1 MELDTETL
9 LRIVAVVIAASL
21 LFSSINY
28 SKIVNSVMNLIP
40 MPKPRPAPTPEPI
53 DPVVPEPEEV
63 SFLEIVDSW
72 HTLRSQC
79 EAYGL
84 TEAVEKI
91 DEVFPLL
98 NTEA

>member
-9 LRIVAVVIAASL
+9 LRIVAVVIAAAL
-21 LFSSINY
+21 LFSSVNY
-28 SKIVNSVMNLIP
+28 SKVVKIITDMFPTSTGETEGDTVVVT
-40 MPKPRPAPTPEPI
+40 PA
-53 DPVVPEPEEV
+53 EPEAV

-98 NTEA
+98 NTET

>member
-28 SKIVNSVMNLIP
+28 SKIVTLVTDLIP
-40 MPKPRPAPTPEPI
+40 MPKPKPE
-53 DPVVPEPEEV
+53 VVPTVPEVEEV
-63 SFLEIVDSW
+63 TFLEIVDSW
-72 HTLRSQC
+72 HTLRNQC

-98 NTEA
+98 NTED

>member
-28 SKIVNSVMNLIP
+28 SKIVNTVMDFIP
-40 MPKPRPAPTPEPI
+40 MPKPKPDVVPPTPE
-53 DPVVPEPEEV
+53 VEEV
-63 SFLEIVDSW
+63 TFLQIVDSW

-98 NTEA
+98 NTED

>member
-28 SKIVNSVMNLIP
+28 SKIVTLVTDLIP
-40 MPKPRPAPTPEPI
+40 MPKPKPTPE
-53 DPVVPEPEEV
+53 VVPTVPEVEEV
-63 SFLEIVDSW
+63 TFLEIVDSW
-72 HTLRSQC
+72 HTLRNQC

-98 NTEA
+98 NTED